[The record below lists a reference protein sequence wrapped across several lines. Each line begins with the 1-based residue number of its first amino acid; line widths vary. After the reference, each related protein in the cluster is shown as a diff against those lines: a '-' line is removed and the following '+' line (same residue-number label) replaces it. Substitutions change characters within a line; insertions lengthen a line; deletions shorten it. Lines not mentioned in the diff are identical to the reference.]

1 MALLYTAE
9 NDHHPYIYFSFIS
22 IVPRLD
28 SLDNISDVFIVY
40 EQYRKD
46 ELMKLLDCKRVV
58 CEQNILRSYCVSSQI
73 EPDLSL
79 EFIPISC
86 RNINGKSLRDRIKKT
101 G

>member
-1 MALLYTAE
+1 MLC
-9 NDHHPYIYFSFIS
+9 
-22 IVPRLD
+22 LD
-28 SLDNISDVFIVY
+28 SLDNTSDVFIVC

-46 ELMKLLDCKRVV
+46 ELMKLLEYKRVV
-58 CEQNILRSYCVSSQI
+58 CEQHILRSYCASSQI

-86 RNINGKSLRDRIKKT
+86 RNINGKSLKDRREKT